1 MAEAP
6 PATMN
11 ASSAARRAIG
21 PTSALKTEAAT
32 IDVEAVTIDVVT
44 TMTDVLAV
52 MTDVVTVVTVV
63 TVMTDAVTTDVM
75 VAETMPWI
83 QTPVESKSTFVSV

>member
-1 MAEAP
+1 
-6 PATMN
+6 MN

>member
-1 MAEAP
+1 
-6 PATMN
+6 MN

-52 MTDVVTVVTVV
+52 MTDVVTVVTV
-63 TVMTDAVTTDVM
+63 MTDAVTTDVM

-83 QTPVESKSTFVSV
+83 HTPVESKSTFVSV

>member
-1 MAEAP
+1 VAEAP